1 MKGCLLDH
9 LRYVCIV
16 YEKTKG
22 VTQLPWEIHWEN
34 KNIQVKQVKDH
45 VSFGGMSM
53 MYRPTSGSTVDQY
66 IGCYVS
72 RYSVD
77 SQPRCQTRVDRQLT
91 KYRPTSRLRVVFLSV
106 ECRSTDSISSVSAMY
121 WWILGQ
127 VLVRYQWCI
136 SWQSLSPTVGWY
148 VGRVMFNSPSRISQ
162 QNWSKV
168 SGDSMGS
175 VLPVYWW
182 TVGWLSVRY
191 WLCIS
196 WQSL

>member
-1 MKGCLLDH
+1 MCHLGECL
-9 LRYVCIV
+9 
-16 YEKTKG
+16 
-22 VTQLPWEIHWEN
+22 
-34 KNIQVKQVKDH
+34 
-45 VSFGGMSM
+45 

-77 SQPRCQTRVDRQLT
+77 SQLRCQPRVDRQST
-91 KYRPTSRLRVVFLSV
+91 KYQPTSRLRVIFLSV

-121 WWILGQ
+121 RWILGQ

-136 SWQSLSPTVGWY
+136 SWQSLSPTVSWY
-148 VGRVMFNSPSRISQ
+148 VGRVMFNSRSRISQ
-162 QNWSKV
+162 QNWLTV

-175 VLPVYWW
+175 VLPVYRW

-196 WQSL
+196 RQSL

>member
-1 MKGCLLDH
+1 MSGCLLDH
-9 LRYVCIV
+9 LRYVRII

-22 VTQLPWEIHWEN
+22 VTQFPWDLHWEN

-45 VSFGGMSM
+45 ISFGGMSM
-53 MYRPTSGSTVDQY
+53 MYRPTSGLTVNQY
-66 IGCYVS
+66 IGYYVS

-77 SQPRCQTRVDRQLT
+77 SQPRCQLRVDREST

-121 WWILGQ
+121 RWILGQ
-127 VLVRYQWCI
+127 VLVRYQWYVR
-136 SWQSLSPTVGWY
+136 WQSVSPTVGRY
-148 VGRVMFNSPSRISQ
+148 VGRVMFNSRSRIRQ
-162 QNWSKV
+162 QNRLTV
-168 SGDSMGS
+168 SCDSMGS
-175 VLPVYWW
+175 VLPVYQW

-196 WQSL
+196 RKSL